1 MSRRPQNIEYDV
13 SQFIFLLPVGMS
25 STGRAD
31 LLISILDTV
40 RCLRE
45 EGERGGEQREREGGT
60 GRGGGTEGER
70 GGTGRERKILRV
82 PPLPCMHTASWWFR

>member
-1 MSRRPQNIEYDV
+1 
-13 SQFIFLLPVGMS
+13 MS

-45 EGERGGEQREREGGT
+45 EGERGGNREREK
-60 GRGGGTEGER
+60 GTEGS
-70 GGTGRERKILRV
+70 TIA
-82 PPLPCMHTASWWFR
+82 MHAHSKLVV

>member
-1 MSRRPQNIEYDV
+1 
-13 SQFIFLLPVGMS
+13 MS

-45 EGERGGEQREREGGT
+45 EGEREGDRGRERGEQREREGGT
-60 GRGGGTEGER
+60 GRVGGNREREKGTEGS
-70 GGTGRERKILRV
+70 TIA
-82 PPLPCMHTASWWFR
+82 MHAHSKLVV